1 MVTKRDLYLQFYTYS
16 AILRE
21 QSTVLFFALVVMVH
35 CYIFPGRMFRSG
47 TINIGDHSRQG
58 QMVYVYA
65 AVDDI
70 HCKNMF
76 HAEHGY
82 NTKI

>member
-1 MVTKRDLYLQFYTYS
+1 
-16 AILRE
+16 
-21 QSTVLFFALVVMVH
+21 MVH